1 MEKQAGRRAAATPEN
16 TVELIRFS
24 IAYVNYVAVMGED
37 DAHAQKGARLVRRYA
52 GSGKLLD
59 EALKQTFEP
68 LIDSG
73 GVFTPFRDEM
83 RRATR
88 GTPVERGL
96 AAGEFFTQIMRRL
109 AVRRPLLES
118 TLTGRKAYTI
128 GVKIATGLEDDPRE
142 TLRNLAVIPSASGL
156 RQLYLWVKE
165 SAQIVGA
172 TPDATEQALSD
183 VETARMAGEE
193 LRQVKAAIVQAA
205 PLSLEAEGLQ
215 DQKEEILDRIDEI
228 ASESEVPA
236 VAFSA
241 AAQQAAAPPYDHQT
255 TMGAVAQLNAEQESA
270 MLVTGKSIIAA
281 GAGSGKTRV
290 LAAKVNYH
298 AFSGNDGLGEGLR
311 TVIAT
316 SFSRKS
322 AAELKGRVGDLG
334 GVKLPNERDESM
346 QGLGTTHSICG
357 KLGTAYGILPPRD
370 KKNELKEY
378 EKLKIIKIAMRQV
391 GLPAFVSGRPVPQE
405 GDTGLGFFSGD
416 FAKGQQR
423 QQRQQQAP
431 QQQQQQQQGLTF
443 PDALRQAHANRNRIR
458 NPWLRG
464 WIEGIMDS
472 GHWSSGWFN
481 HISDNHQN
489 PYRAHHTQTRS
500 GKYVGNILDDVFGY
514 AGVPYRLDAD
524 PLNTR
529 AQRRTAAKK
538 KVDTSLMKYTYWKQS
553 ADQWFNL
560 GMKGVIEDNPAEGDE
575 KGTPAKIPSAPDYAR
590 QITKLKGRLISPK
603 EAWVNGVV
611 DENVA
616 AVYAAYEWLKG
627 SDGEEDFAG
636 KTGFDDLFIN
646 FIQGC
651 LKNPQKL
658 AQLQAR
664 FKTILVD
671 EAQDLNRAQHVV
683 FGLISGFIDPAKV
696 EGVANVAKIGELAK
710 DDGSMT
716 AQTYTLIGDDKQA
729 IYEFRGA
736 DPEAF
741 IDMSDL
747 MDGGAGFKTQL
758 LVTNYRS
765 GRLIVDAANRL
776 ISHNKK
782 QIKMT
787 CVAGN
792 VSRGEGGVIYKDFA
806 PIEKKNYTV
815 PAQWFANDIEERM
828 EEDQPAAGWDHF
840 GIGLRTNAEAYV
852 YGIELLKKGIPFRT
866 KANFFRDPT
875 TKAMKG
881 WLTIARDGASS
892 GDASNRRVRA
902 QIPEILSTPTSFLG
916 KDKIKAALDATCPS
930 NVAVVTWLSNP
941 DNQEALLQSGYR
953 RVTSRQRQALRKF
966 VENLIYA
973 TTLSGT
979 NHKEIIETL
988 LKGLSGTDGSTIMD
1002 ALKEKVENNRDKM
1015 EELAAESEDGV
1026 VSKEQIEEAATQ
1038 ALLPLTTM
1046 MESSADLGGAM
1057 DYLEE
1062 LEILN
1067 GKLVAEDDPEAKN
1080 FKRVA
1085 VTLGTM
1091 HSWKGLEVGVMY
1103 VPYVGG
1109 AFPRVGGK
1117 DPEGELASERRLAYV
1132 AVTRGEDEVISMNIP
1147 TIRMTKAGPVVQTSQ
1162 FPTEMRCG
1170 AEEATTVDDSQG
1182 RTAAEITE
1190 LSDEEFE
1197 ALDAQMDGMMDQ
1209 YFAEKDSSGKLASAW
1224 GNTLYDA

>member
-1 MEKQAGRRAAATPEN
+1 MEKQAGRRAVATPEN

-24 IAYVNYVAVMGED
+24 IAYVNYVEVMGED
-37 DAHAQKGARLVRRYA
+37 DAHAQAGARLMNRYA
-52 GSGKLLD
+52 GPGKLLD

-68 LIDSG
+68 LVDSEG
-73 GVFTPFRDEM
+73 AFTPFRVEM

-96 AAGEFFTQIMRRL
+96 AAGEFFTEVMRRL

-128 GVKIATGLEDDPRE
+128 GVKIATGLEDEPRE
-142 TLRNLAVIPSASGL
+142 TLRNLAVIPSASSL
-156 RQLYLWVKE
+156 RQLYLWVRE

-172 TPDATEQALSD
+172 TPDTTEQALAD

-255 TMGAVAQLNAEQESA
+255 TMGAVAQLNAEQEAA

-298 AFSGNDGLGEGLR
+298 AFSGNGGLGEGLR

-322 AAELKGRVGDLG
+322 AAELKKRVGDLG
-334 GVKLPNERDESM
+334 GVTLPNERDESM

-416 FAKGQQR
+416 QQR
-423 QQRQQQAP
+423 QQR
-431 QQQQQQQQGLTF
+431 QQQQGLTF
-443 PDALRQAHANRNRIR
+443 PDALRQAYANRNRIR
-458 NPWLRG
+458 NSYLRG
-464 WIEGIMDS
+464 WIEGVLDPDS
-472 GHWSSGWFN
+472 RFFGWFN
-481 HISDNHQN
+481 RISDNHQN
-489 PYRAHHTQTRS
+489 PYKAHHTQTRN
-500 GKYVGNILDDVFGY
+500 GNYVGNILDDVFGF
-514 AGVPYRLDAD
+514 AGVPYRLDDD

-538 KVDTSLMKYTYWKQS
+538 KVDTSLHKYTYWNQS

-560 GMKGVIEDNPAEGDE
+560 GMEGVIEENPGGGECDE
-575 KGTPAKIPSAPDYAR
+575 NGCSTPPKIPTAPDYAR
-590 QITKLKGRLISPK
+590 QITKLKGRLISPE

-611 DENVA
+611 DERVA

-627 SDGEEDFAG
+627 DDGEQEFAG

-651 LKNPQKL
+651 LQNPQKL

-776 ISHNKK
+776 ISHNEK

-792 VSRGEGGVIYKDFA
+792 VSRGEGGVIYKDFD
-806 PIEKKNYTV
+806 PIEKKNYSV

-828 EEDQPAAGWDHF
+828 REDQPAAGYDHF

-866 KANFFRDPT
+866 KANFFKDPT

-892 GDASNRRVRA
+892 SDASNRRVRA

-916 KDKIKAALDATCPS
+916 KEKIKAGLDATCPS
-930 NVAVVTWLSNP
+930 NVAVVTWLSNSA
-941 DNQEALLQSGYR
+941 NQDLLLQSAYK
-953 RVTSRQRQALRKF
+953 RVTSSQRQALRIF
-966 VENLIYA
+966 VANLTRA
-973 TTLSGT
+973 TTLAGT
-979 NHKEIIETL
+979 DHKKIIETL
-988 LKGLSGTDGSTIMD
+988 LKGLKGTDDSTIMD
-1002 ALKEKVENNRDKM
+1002 ALKQKVEDNRDKM
-1015 EELAAESEDGV
+1015 EELAAESEDGS
-1026 VSKEQIEEAATQ
+1026 VSDEQIEEAATQ
-1038 ALLPLTTM
+1038 AMLPLNTLM
-1046 MESSADLGGAM
+1046 DNSADLGGAM

-1067 GKLVAEDDPEAKN
+1067 GKLVAEDDPEAEN
-1080 FKRVA
+1080 FNRAA

-1109 AFPRVGGK
+1109 SFPRA
-1117 DPEGELASERRLAYV
+1117 DDEGDLDSERRLAYV
-1132 AVTRGEDEVISMNIP
+1132 AVTRGEDEVIAMNIP
-1147 TIRMTKAGPVVQTSQ
+1147 TIRMTKAGPVKQTSQ
-1162 FPTEMRCG
+1162 FPAEMRCG
-1170 AEEATTVDDSQG
+1170 ADEATTVDDSQG

-1197 ALDAQMDGMMDQ
+1197 ALDAQMDDMMDQ
-1209 YFAEKDSSGKLASAW
+1209 YFAEKESIGKLASAW